1 MIEAEAEAEAE
12 IQVSDFLDQFNEPNF
27 ERLLGGLDGAA
38 VIRFFYYFSRFEYA
52 LKRRGFKKVAG
63 RFIVGAKWTSYVNTL
78 AGIHYPTES
87 IKVKNAIEV
96 LCNHPVKRQ
105 LKNLSW
111 QSRRPITPFSFKR
124 ALEQVPYIR
133 NNLFHGGKYMNS
145 NATRD
150 LQLLESAIYLMQY
163 CLVNDPELFDYFH
176 RPDM

>member
-1 MIEAEAEAEAE
+1 MTEAET
-12 IQVSDFLDQFNEPNF
+12 QDQDFLDRYKEPNF
-27 ERLLGGLDGAA
+27 QALLGELDGAV
-38 VIRFFYYFSRFEYA
+38 VIRFFHYFSRFEYA
-52 LKRRGFKKVAG
+52 LKRRDFKKVSG
-63 RFIVGAKWTSYVNTL
+63 RFIIGADWPGYVSTL
-78 AGIHYPTES
+78 DSIHYPTES
-87 IKVKNAIEV
+87 IKVKNAIEL
-96 LCNHPVKRQ
+96 LCNSPVKRQ

-111 QSRRPITPFSFKR
+111 QANRPINSLSFKR
-124 ALEQVPYIR
+124 ALKQVPYIR